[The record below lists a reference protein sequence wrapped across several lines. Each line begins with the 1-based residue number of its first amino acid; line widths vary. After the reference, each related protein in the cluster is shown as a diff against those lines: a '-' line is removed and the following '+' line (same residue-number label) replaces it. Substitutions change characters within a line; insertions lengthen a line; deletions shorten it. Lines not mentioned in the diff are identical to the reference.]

1 MGAEILTVIF
11 GLTAAASF
19 GAGDFCG
26 GVATRRNNVYSVV
39 AVSQFIGIVLLFGLV
54 LYLREQVP
62 SPGTLVLGGTAGI
75 FGVIGLM
82 GLYSSLAGGRMGIVA
97 PVTAVVSVV
106 FPIIVGMFIEGMP
119 STMHIAGLGIAA
131 VAIWLLTRDAS
142 GEPLRLSEL
151 GVPIIAG
158 LAFGMFFILIDRVCA
173 SAILWPLVAARLAS
187 ISMLLLIMLLSRK
200 GGMPAAN
207 QLLVIVLAGI
217 FDTGGNIFFAV
228 AARFGR
234 LDIATILSSLYPAS
248 TVVLA
253 WFVLKERLVLRQWAG
268 VIAALVAIGFIA
280 S

>member
-39 AVSQFIGIVLLFGLV
+39 AVSQFVGIVLLFGLV

-142 GEPLRLSEL
+142 GESLRLSEL

>member
-39 AVSQFIGIVLLFGLV
+39 AVSQFVGIVLLFGLA

-142 GEPLRLSEL
+142 GESLRLSEL